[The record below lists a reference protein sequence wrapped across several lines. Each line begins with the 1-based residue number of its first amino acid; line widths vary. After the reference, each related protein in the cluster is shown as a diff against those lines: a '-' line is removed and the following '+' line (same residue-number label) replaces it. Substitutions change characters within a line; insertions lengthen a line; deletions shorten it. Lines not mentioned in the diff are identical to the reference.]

1 MEKIKTIFSI
11 SYSSGNHIEVVAL
24 FDTIMAY
31 DDVIQKIESF
41 MDNPESFGYT
51 SIRLTPYNENINGDE
66 LGTDIL
72 ISMVDIL
79 CVKTSCQVIK
89 YEEPKI

>member
-1 MEKIKTIFSI
+1 MEKIKTTFSI

-24 FDTIMAY
+24 FDTIMEY
-31 DDVIQKIESF
+31 DDTIQKIEGF
-41 MDNPESFGYT
+41 MDSPESFGFS

-79 CVKTSCQVIK
+79 CVKTSCKVIK

>member
-31 DDVIQKIESF
+31 DDTIQKIEDF
-41 MDNPESFGYT
+41 MASPESFGFS
-51 SIRLTPYNENINGDE
+51 SIRLTPYNQNINGDE

>member
-1 MEKIKTIFSI
+1 MEKIKANFSI
-11 SYSSGNHIEVVAL
+11 TYTSGIHIEFSAIFDSVRSYSDIV
-24 FDTIMAY
+24 T
-31 DDVIQKIESF
+31 KIEDY
-41 MDNPESFGYT
+41 MDNPQSFGFT
-51 SIRLTPYNENINGDE
+51 SLRLTPFNEDINGDE

-72 ISMVDIL
+72 ISIVDIL

>member
-24 FDTIMAY
+24 FDTVEIY
-31 DDVIQKIESF
+31 DETVQKIEDF
-41 MDNPESFGYT
+41 MDNPKSFGFT
-51 SIRLTPYNENINGDE
+51 SIRLTPFNEDINGDE

-79 CVKTSCQVIK
+79 CIKTSCQVIK
-89 YEEPKI
+89 YEEPRI

>member
-1 MEKIKTIFSI
+1 MEKIKANFSI
-11 SYSSGNHIEVVAL
+11 TYTSGNHIEVVAL
-24 FDTIMAY
+24 FDNIIEYDNTI
-31 DDVIQKIESF
+31 QTIENF
-41 MDNPESFGYT
+41 MDSPQSFRFT
-51 SIRLTPYNENINGDE
+51 SIRLTPFNEDINGDE

-89 YEEPKI
+89 YEEPKV

>member
-1 MEKIKTIFSI
+1 MEKIQTIFSI

-24 FDTIMAY
+24 FDTIMEY
-31 DDVIQKIESF
+31 DDTVQKIEDF
-41 MDNPESFGYT
+41 MDSPESFGFS

-72 ISMVDIL
+72 ISMLDIL

-89 YEEPKI
+89 YEEPKV

>member
-1 MEKIKTIFSI
+1 MEKIKANFSI
-11 SYSSGNHIEVVAL
+11 TYTSGTHIEFSAL
-24 FDTIMAY
+24 FDTIEMY
-31 DDVIQKIESF
+31 DDTIQKIEDF
-41 MDNPESFGYT
+41 MDSPESFGFS

>member
-24 FDTIMAY
+24 FDNINIY
-31 DDVIQKIESF
+31 DETVQKIEDF
-41 MDNPESFGYT
+41 MDSPESFGFS

-72 ISMVDIL
+72 ISMLDIL

>member
-24 FDTIMAY
+24 FDTIEMY
-31 DDVIQKIESF
+31 DETIQKIEDF
-41 MDNPESFGYT
+41 MDSPQSFGFT
-51 SIRLTPYNENINGDE
+51 SIRLTPFNEDINGDE

-72 ISMVDIL
+72 ISMEDIL

>member
-24 FDTIMAY
+24 FDTIMEY
-31 DDVIQKIESF
+31 DDTIQKIEDF
-41 MDNPESFGYT
+41 MDSPESFGFS

-89 YEEPKI
+89 YEEPKV